1 MAQAV
6 YKTLKE
12 AIVNGDLKPGQRLVE
27 QRLSDKMQVSRV
39 PVREAI
45 KRLEQRG
52 FVQKLPV
59 RGIIVKRVSYDDIR
73 EAFGVKAALE
83 GYAARLACE
92 NGTQELLF
100 SLHQNIDASMGALK
114 NGDLETVMRL
124 CDEFDVLIYR
134 AAGSSVLHKLIST
147 FLEHIA
153 RYRRPRVDSG
163 VDARL
168 FVERHKAL
176 AEAMARGDT
185 ENAERIAKFN
195 TLQGRDFVLRDR
207 HVD

>member
-1 MAQAV
+1 VAQAV

-27 QRLSDKMQVSRV
+27 QKLSDKMQVSRV

-59 RGIIVKRVSYDDIR
+59 RGVIVKRISQDDIR

-92 NGTQELLF
+92 NGTQELF
-100 SLHQNIDASMGALK
+100 SCLQQNIDASMEALK
-114 NGDLETVMRL
+114 NRDLEEVMRL
-124 CDEFDVLIYR
+124 CDEFYELIYR
-134 AAGSSVLHKLIST
+134 AAGGTVLHKLITT

-153 RYRRPRVDSG
+153 RYRRPRLDSG
-163 VDARL
+163 LDARL
-168 FVERHKAL
+168 FLERHKAL
-176 AEAMARGDT
+176 LEAMTSGEAG
-185 ENAERIAKFN
+185 NVERIVRFN
-195 TLQGRDFVLRDR
+195 TLQGRDLMLRENRID
-207 HVD
+207 